1 MYKMTANNTRCVY
14 PETVTSQS
22 INRLA
27 KRKFGETIGYN
38 NGGDTAVILDADGRT
53 LAQYEYQERV
63 FSTEA
68 YLNN

>member
-1 MYKMTANNTRCVY
+1 MYKMTANNTSRVY
-14 PETVTSQS
+14 PETVTCQS
-22 INRLA
+22 VNRLA

-38 NGGDTAVILDADGRT
+38 NGGDTAVVLDADGRT